1 MGVYGRYVLPKL
13 INSACAMPQMM
24 ALRKRYVPLA
34 RGRVLEIGIGSGLNL
49 EFYGNEVESVTGLD
63 PATELTEMAHQR
75 AVKLGAVVELL
86 TVSGETIPAADEHFD
101 SIVCTWTL
109 CSIPN
114 VYRALAEMRRVLKKD
129 GQLIFIEHG
138 GAPDPWVARVQR
150 GLEPAWKRI
159 GGGCHLTRRPD
170 QLLDAS
176 GFSIDSMAQGY
187 EPGPRFAAYMYHGV
201 ATPR

>member
-1 MGVYGRYVLPKL
+1 MGLYRRYVLPKL

-34 RGRVLEIGIGSGLNL
+34 KGRVLEIGIGSGLNL
-49 EFYGNEVESVTGLD
+49 EFYGDATDSLTGLD
-63 PATELTEMAHQR
+63 PAGELTEMAHQR

-86 TVSGETIPAADEHFD
+86 TVSGENIPADADSFD
-101 SIVCTWTL
+101 TIVCTWTL

-114 VYRALAEMRRVLKKD
+114 VYRALNEMRRVLKSD
-129 GQLIFIEHG
+129 GQMIFIEHG
-138 GAPDPWVARVQR
+138 AAPDPGVARVQR
-150 GLEPAWKRI
+150 GLEPMWKRI

-170 QLLDAS
+170 QLLDAG
-176 GFSIDSMAQGY
+176 GFRIASLAQGS

>member
-1 MGVYGRYVLPKL
+1 MGLYRRYVLPKL

-34 RGRVLEIGIGSGLNL
+34 KGRVLEVGIGSGLNL
-49 EFYGNEVESVTGLD
+49 EFYSDAADTLTGLD
-63 PATELTEMAHQR
+63 PAGELTKLAHERAMA
-75 AVKLGAVVELL
+75 LGAVVELL
-86 TVSGETIPAADEHFD
+86 KVSGESIPADAQTFD

-114 VYRALAEMRRVLKKD
+114 VYRALGEMRRVLKPD

-138 GAPDPWVARVQR
+138 AAPDPGVARVQR
-150 GLEPAWKRI
+150 GLEPVWKRI
-159 GGGCHLTRRPD
+159 GGGCHLTRQPNA
-170 QLLDAS
+170 LLDAS
-176 GFSIDSMAQGY
+176 GFRIDRLDQGY